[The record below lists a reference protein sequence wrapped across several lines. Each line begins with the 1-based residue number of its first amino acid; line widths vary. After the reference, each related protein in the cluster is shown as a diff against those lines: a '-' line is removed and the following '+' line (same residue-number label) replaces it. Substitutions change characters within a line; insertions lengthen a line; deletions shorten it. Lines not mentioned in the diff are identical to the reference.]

1 MPEICLRPAFH
12 EGLCIP
18 KTCEEKDPA
27 KSVPESSVGQPVSAG
42 GTESGATLLSQ
53 ARRRWVP
60 RNEIRLT
67 IMTNRPTILITDD
80 SEMNREILKE
90 SLGMYYRIL
99 EADNGATA
107 LEVLRANPGGIDLL
121 LLDINMPVMDG
132 MEVMRRMRNDDVET
146 VPVIVISAELDPSTV
161 HAAYELGATDY
172 LQRSF
177 DMVVVQRRV
186 INTLNLY
193 ARQKH
198 LAKLLADQVYEK
210 EKLSSMMI
218 NILSHVV
225 EVRNQESGL
234 HVVHV
239 RTAVGVIGRKLRE
252 ISDKYPM
259 TEAEITM
266 TAMASALHDIG
277 KIKVPE
283 AVLNKKGKFTP
294 EEWNLM
300 KMHTIYGEEILQKM
314 QVHHNEPL
322 ILLSEK
328 ICRWHHERWD
338 GGGYPDGLKGDEIPI
353 CAQLVA
359 MADVYDA
366 LTSDRVYKK
375 AYSHEEAIAMIQRG
389 ECGAFNPLLV
399 QALVASQDELREALA
414 MSVEDA
420 DSHKVAQR
428 LIEELLN
435 TPGGG

>member
-1 MPEICLRPAFH
+1 M
-12 EGLCIP
+12 
-18 KTCEEKDPA
+18 D
-27 KSVPESSVGQPVSAG
+27 
-42 GTESGATLLSQ
+42 
-53 ARRRWVP
+53 
-60 RNEIRLT
+60 
-67 IMTNRPTILITDD
+67 
-80 SEMNREILKE
+80 REILKE
-90 SLGMYYRIL
+90 ILGTYYRIL

-172 LQRSF
+172 LQRPF

-239 RTAVGVIGRKLRE
+239 RTAVGVIGRKLTE

-283 AVLNKKGKFTP
+283 AILNKTGKFTP
-294 EEWNLM
+294 EEWDLM

-328 ICRWHHERWD
+328 SVVGITNA
-338 GGGYPDGLKGDEIPI
+338 GTAAGTP
-353 CAQLVA
+353 
-359 MADVYDA
+359 MA
-366 LTSDRVYKK
+366 
-375 AYSHEEAIAMIQRG
+375 
-389 ECGAFNPLLV
+389 
-399 QALVASQDELREALA
+399 
-414 MSVEDA
+414 
-420 DSHKVAQR
+420 
-428 LIEELLN
+428 
-435 TPGGG
+435 